1 MYRLHMLFRLV
12 SLRTCGMACLSVLVI
27 ALLFSA
33 CGGGSTSAPGSHPG
47 GSNGSSG
54 GNVTAGDD
62 VVQLTVSGAVS
73 ESRTLTVHPANVNQM
88 TFVGSYDTTGNKLFN
103 FFINP
108 TANASDDSVSL
119 AITKF
124 TGPGSYTVQWSD
136 QDKVANL
143 DVGLSVNGGVDW
155 SLQDSP
161 GKTCQAAVSAAS
173 SFVSGAFPM
182 EKVQGT
188 FSCPEL
194 DAKALF
200 NVQPIQVTNGSFTV
214 FVRSV

>member
-1 MYRLHMLFRLV
+1 MFLRVSSRTRGMTCLLF
-12 SLRTCGMACLSVLVI
+12 I

-33 CGGGSTSAPGSHPG
+33 CGGTSS
-47 GSNGSSG
+47 SGSSG
-54 GNVTAGDD
+54 SPTGGSAASGID
-62 VVQLTVSGAVS
+62 VVQFTVSGAVA
-73 ESRTLTVHPANVNQM
+73 ESRTLTVHPAEVNQM
-88 TFVGSYDTTGNKLFN
+88 TFVGSYDTNANKIFN

-108 TANASDDSVSL
+108 SGNPGADTFDL

-124 TGPGSYTVQWSD
+124 TGPGSYTLQWSD
-136 QDKVANL
+136 QDKVENL
-143 DVGLSVNGGVDW
+143 DVGLAFNGGVDW

-161 GKTCQAAVSAAS
+161 GKTCQATVSAAS
-173 SFVSGAFPM
+173 AQMVGGFTM
-182 EKVQGT
+182 EEVQGT

-200 NVQPIQVTNGSFTV
+200 DVKPIQVSNGSFTV